1 MNTEQI
7 TVRQWQKLYQAGA
20 FDEPNCAVQVDAGWC
35 AWECDTD
42 SLPGRLKKLAKLVM
56 GVTDPYILDNYY
68 ILCAN
73 RSSRFGKLY
82 DYIGFVP
89 LLDEDW
95 LKSFE
100 VTLDDPRH
108 RKKWSLFTRRYG
120 LEGQAPEFDC
130 QDVRKMIRYVNRIG
144 TELELDVV
152 PPFVGERRA
161 VEVYAHKRRGEP
173 WEIPVYRNDE
183 HRYTYKSWQDGREHT
198 VIVTP
203 DLAAP
208 LSGFIPEQAV
218 PITDI
223 YITCPERL
231 KGLYV
236 YCPED
241 AGIPLP
247 EHQQNIKNSHK
258 KRKVNER

>member
-1 MNTEQI
+1 MTQDRFS
-7 TVRQWQKLYQAGA
+7 VRQWQELYRAGA
-20 FDEPNCAVQVDAGWC
+20 FDEPDCSVQMDAGWYNWMC
-35 AWECDTD
+35 GTD

-73 RSSRFGKLY
+73 HSSRFNRLY
-82 DYIGFVP
+82 DSVGFIS
-89 LLDEDW
+89 LLEENQ
-95 LKSFE
+95 LKSIDI
-100 VTLDDPRH
+100 TLDDPCH
-108 RKKWSLFTRRYG
+108 RKKWSLFTLRYD
-120 LEGQAPEFDC
+120 LESYAPEFDC

-144 TELELDVV
+144 PELEQDIV
-152 PPFVGERRA
+152 PPFVNERRA

-173 WEIPVYRNDE
+173 WEIPVYRDGE
-183 HRYTYKSWQDGREHT
+183 HCYTYKSRQDGREHT

-208 LSGFIPEQAV
+208 LPGFIPEEAV
-218 PITDI
+218 PITDL

-241 AGIPLP
+241 AGVPLP
-247 EHQQNIKNSHK
+247 GHQQNIKNSHK